1 MPREVPHDLEAERA
15 LLGSMLISQEKC
27 VNVLDKTTEDDFYE
41 VPHRIIIT
49 AMAALKKQGMPVD
62 VTTLTSY
69 LVDHEQL
76 DSMGGVDYLL
86 QLSESVPTIEHTD
99 YYLTILQ
106 NKSMLRNIIKEASEI
121 AEGAYDHVENV
132 QMFMAEAENRIMAA
146 TKDRTSGGFKDIA
159 SVVTE
164 VTTELNELA
173 KSDKKVNGITTGFR
187 DLDKLT
193 LGFQP
198 GSLNIIAA
206 RPAMGK
212 TAFALNIAQNVAHN
226 ADKPVVL
233 FSLEMDAGALVKRI
247 IGASGRIRGDDIK
260 TGDVIKKQAPTY
272 YAAAQKAAA
281 CNMVIDDSGG
291 ITINDISAKCRQLS
305 SKTGGLSLILIDYLQ
320 LINGPSGGRE
330 SRQQEISDIS
340 RQLKSLARS
349 LEVPVIALSQLSR
362 AVEQRPNKRP
372 MLSDLRESGAI
383 EQDADLVS
391 FIYREGY
398 YKDPAEQSED
408 QGLTEVIIAKH
419 RNGPTGDVQLVFEK
433 DYSKFSDL
441 AKIGPGG
448 AGPDTRNLRS

>member
-1 MPREVPHDLEAERA
+1 MARELPHDLEAERA

-27 VNVLDKTTEDDFYE
+27 VSVLDKTTTDDFYE
-41 VPHRIIIT
+41 TQHILIIA
-49 AMAALKKQGMPVD
+49 AMNALKKQGLPAD
-62 VTTLTSY
+62 VTTITSY
-69 LVDHEQL
+69 LLDHKQL
-76 DSMGGVDYLL
+76 DSIGGVDYLL

-99 YYLTILQ
+99 YYLNILQ
-106 NKSMLRNIIKEASEI
+106 NKAMLRNIIKEASEI
-121 AEGAYDHVENV
+121 AEGAYDHVDNV

-146 TKDRTSGGFKDIA
+146 TKDRTSGGFKDISA
-159 SVVTE
+159 VVTE
-164 VTTELNELA
+164 VTTELNDLA
-173 KSDKKVNGITTGFR
+173 KSERGINGIETGFR

-212 TAFALNIAQNVAHN
+212 TAFALNIAQNVAQN
-226 ADKPVVL
+226 AEKPVVL
-233 FSLEMDAGALVKRI
+233 FSLEMDAGSLVKRI

-281 CNMVIDDSGG
+281 CNMFIDDSGG
-291 ITINDISAKCRQLS
+291 ITMNDISAKCRQLH
-305 SKTGGLSLILIDYLQ
+305 SKTGGLSLVVIDYLQ
-320 LINGPSGGRE
+320 LIAGSSNSRE
-330 SRQQEISDIS
+330 SRQQEVSDIS
-340 RQLKSLARS
+340 RQLKALARS

-362 AVEQRPNKRP
+362 SVEQRPNKRP

-398 YKDPAEQSED
+398 YKDPKEQEDD

-448 AGPDTRNLRS
+448 MGADVRNLRN

>member
-1 MPREVPHDLEAERA
+1 MAKELPHDLEAERA

-27 VNVLDKTTEDDFYE
+27 VSVLDKTVMEDFYE
-41 VPHRIIIT
+41 TPHRSIIT
-49 AMAALKKQGMPVD
+49 AMEALKRQGLPVD

-69 LVDHEQL
+69 LVEHQQL
-76 DSMGGVDYLL
+76 DSIGGVEYLL
-86 QLSESVPTIEHTD
+86 QLSESVPTIEHTE
-99 YYLTILQ
+99 YYLNILQ
-106 NKSMLRNIIKEASEI
+106 NKAMLRNIIKEATDI
-121 AEGAYDHVENV
+121 AEGAFEPVENV

-146 TKDRTSGGFKDIA
+146 TKDRTSGGFKNISA
-159 SVVTE
+159 VVTE

-173 KSDKKVNGITTGFR
+173 KSDRKINGIETGFR

-193 LGFQP
+193 LGLQP

-212 TAFALNIAQNVAHN
+212 TAFALNIAQNVAQN
-226 ADKPVVL
+226 AERPVIL
-233 FSLEMDAGALVKRI
+233 FSLEMDAGSLVKRI

-272 YAAAQKAAA
+272 YAAAQKASA
-281 CNMVIDDSGG
+281 CNMYIDDSGG
-291 ITINDISAKCRQLS
+291 ITINDIAAKCRQLH
-305 SKTGGLSLILIDYLQ
+305 SKTNGLSLIVIDYLQ
-320 LINGPSGGRE
+320 LISGSSKNRE
-330 SRQQEISDIS
+330 NRQQEVSDIS
-340 RQLKSLARS
+340 RQLKALARN

-362 AVEQRPNKRP
+362 SVEQRPNKRP

-398 YKDPAEQSED
+398 YKDPSEQTED

-441 AKIGPGG
+441 AKIGPNGMTM
-448 AGPDTRNLRS
+448 DSRNVRN

>member
-1 MPREVPHDLEAERA
+1 MARELPHDLEAERA

-27 VNVLDKTTEDDFYE
+27 VNVLDKVVVEDFYE
-41 VPHRIIIT
+41 PPHQIMIS
-49 AMAALKKQGMPVD
+49 AMNALKQQGLPAD

-69 LVDHEQL
+69 LLEHNQL
-76 DSMGGVDYLL
+76 DAMGGVEYLF
-86 QLSESVPTIEHTD
+86 QLSESVPTIEHTE
-99 YYLTILQ
+99 YYLHILQ
-106 NKSMLRNIIKEASEI
+106 NKAMLRNVIKQSTEI
-121 AEGAYDHVENV
+121 AESAFDHVDNV
-132 QMFMAEAENRIMAA
+132 QMFMAEVENKIMAA
-146 TKDRTSGGFKDIA
+146 TKDRTSGGFKNIS

-173 KSDKKVNGITTGFR
+173 KAHRKVNGVITGFR

-212 TAFALNIAQNVAHN
+212 TAFALNIAQYVAEN
-226 ADKPVVL
+226 STKPVVL
-233 FSLEMDAGALVKRI
+233 FSLEMDAAALVKRI

-281 CNMVIDDSGG
+281 CNMFIDDSGG

-305 SKTGGLSLILIDYLQ
+305 SKQAGLSLIVIDYLQ
-320 LINGPSGGRE
+320 LINGPGNSRE
-330 SRQQEISDIS
+330 SRQQEVSDIS

-349 LEVPVIALSQLSR
+349 LEVPIIALSQLSR
-362 AVEQRPNKRP
+362 SVEQRPNKRP

-398 YKDPAEQSED
+398 YKDPKEQTED

-419 RNGPTGDVQLVFEK
+419 RNGPTGEVQLVFEK

-441 AKIGPGG
+441 AKIGPSGM
-448 AGPDTRNLRS
+448 APDVRNVRN